1 MSLDQAKD
9 LLRRYR
15 NGEVVGVSSAEWAE
29 ALEVALKEL
38 NKLHWD

>member
-1 MSLDQAKD
+1 MNLDQAKD

-15 NGEVVGVSSAEWAE
+15 SGEVTGVSSGEWAE
-29 ALEVALKEL
+29 ALEVVLKEL